1 MAQRRASW
9 GHAHNRVVEA
19 LHALRRARTEIIYIP
34 IEEMPRC
41 PDCGTRMVIK
51 ELLDEGK
58 ST

>member
-1 MAQRRASW
+1 MQRDKAEP
-9 GHAHNRVVEA
+9 VQVECP
-19 LHALRRARTEIIYIP
+19 RCRYTEISDIP

-51 ELLDEGK
+51 ELLYEGK